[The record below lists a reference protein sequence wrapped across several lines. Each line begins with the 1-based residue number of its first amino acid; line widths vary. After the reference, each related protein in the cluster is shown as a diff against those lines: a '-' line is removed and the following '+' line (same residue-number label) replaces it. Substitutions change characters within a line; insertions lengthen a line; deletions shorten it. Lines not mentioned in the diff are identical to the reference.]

1 MTVRDAFVDVLL
13 EIPTADLGSQQDP
26 TKYLFDRMRTKAD
39 ETCDEQAAR
48 LRTDR
53 TPEVVVRQGRHP
65 LLGVDMTL
73 VASRWAV
80 VVPERVAAAL

>member
-1 MTVRDAFVDVLL
+1 MRDVFVDVLL
-13 EIPTADLGSQQDP
+13 EIPAADLAGQNDP
-26 TKYLFDRMRTKAD
+26 THYLYEQMRRKAD
-39 ETCDEQAAR
+39 QTCDENGAR

-65 LLGVDMTL
+65 LLGVDMVL

-80 VVPERVAAAL
+80 IAPERVAAAL